1 MNKIEQGGLNKIE
14 QRDFPPELGKTTIR
28 APRAPI
34 RKSPMAAQALWT
46 MASCVEIPQDAPVVR
61 NKEGKKRRPDG
72 QCCEALGPD
81 GEVCGEFFSSSWYA
95 QNRCCA
101 KADCKRYF
109 GVAGVYQPKKAK
121 TNSAPLADRSNEQRS
136 QQHPPLLQ

>member
-1 MNKIEQGGLNKIE
+1 
-14 QRDFPPELGKTTIR
+14 
-28 APRAPI
+28 
-34 RKSPMAAQALWT
+34 MAAQALWT

-136 QQHPPLLQ
+136 QQQPPPQQQQQRMEP